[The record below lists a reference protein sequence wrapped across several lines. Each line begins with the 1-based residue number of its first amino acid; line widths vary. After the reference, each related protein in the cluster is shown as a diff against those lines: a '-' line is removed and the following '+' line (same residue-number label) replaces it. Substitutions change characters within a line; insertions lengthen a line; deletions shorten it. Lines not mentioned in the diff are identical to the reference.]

1 MHLAREKASREQRTQ
16 KALREAFPQG
26 IATSALLRAME
37 REERNFYKLKDN
49 TYLLHNGY
57 IVTTAPDDGK
67 MGTEMRLC
75 LACGEIFPGNTTA
88 GHYDLCKLA
97 DEMEHRRILEI
108 AKTNLKHIDP
118 YDIIPPYDLMESIE
132 NLEKMGRKTEV
143 KSFKRKE
150 MDRIRQNLNLTAII
164 GSILCTHMTQL
175 LAHNHCEMGGSIA
188 ENATINIDNLFT
200 SLRSAI
206 RCLPHREQVHKTLR
220 TMNLDR
226 EKMNKE
232 HMGKLS
238 LRIIKDGNGHPI
250 NREGK
255 KKCLEDIEAQKQSIN
270 KKKYADEQRK
280 KEKQDKL
287 NESARKEEEKRNE
300 AAKKQ
305 KPKKSSEGDATKPAN
320 VSPAKKGR
328 EQAKS
333 PSSRQGGISFSHIQD
348 SDHFTNQQTK
358 PQPGRV
364 NTNLG
369 KDNPT
374 RIKKLSKGT
383 KKDQPNQQ
391 RKKR

>member
-1 MHLAREKASREQRTQ
+1 
-16 KALREAFPQG
+16 
-26 IATSALLRAME
+26 
-37 REERNFYKLKDN
+37 
-49 TYLLHNGY
+49 
-57 IVTTAPDDGK
+57 
-67 MGTEMRLC
+67 
-75 LACGEIFPGNTTA
+75 
-88 GHYDLCKLA
+88 
-97 DEMEHRRILEI
+97 MEHRRILEI

-250 NREGK
+250 NREEK
-255 KKCLEDIEAQKQSIN
+255 KKCEEGMT
-270 KKKYADEQRK
+270 KYK
-280 KEKQDKL
+280 YK
-287 NESARKEEEKRNE
+287 
-300 AAKKQ
+300 
-305 KPKKSSEGDATKPAN
+305 
-320 VSPAKKGR
+320 
-328 EQAKS
+328 
-333 PSSRQGGISFSHIQD
+333 
-348 SDHFTNQQTK
+348 
-358 PQPGRV
+358 
-364 NTNLG
+364 
-369 KDNPT
+369 
-374 RIKKLSKGT
+374 
-383 KKDQPNQQ
+383 
-391 RKKR
+391 